1 MTHPERL
8 NNHYIPIHFKQV
20 MEIKTNPTEC
30 LSRRVL
36 ADQLTILYAEAV
48 RDNVQKI
55 AKYFCYGCRTGH
67 LSQTKHSCI
76 QLLPEQKLEL
86 YFDIAI
92 RVLSDQ
98 EVIHEWHED
107 RLDVLPLYRNC
118 TNCRKK
124 LFQTVW
130 RLVGTEKE

>member
-1 MTHPERL
+1 
-8 NNHYIPIHFKQV
+8 
-20 MEIKTNPTEC
+20 MEIKTNSTEC

-48 RDNVQKI
+48 RDKVQKMS
-55 AKYFCYGCRTGH
+55 KGCRTGH

-76 QLLPEQKLEL
+76 QLLPQQKLEL

-98 EVIHEWHED
+98 EVIHEWHEN